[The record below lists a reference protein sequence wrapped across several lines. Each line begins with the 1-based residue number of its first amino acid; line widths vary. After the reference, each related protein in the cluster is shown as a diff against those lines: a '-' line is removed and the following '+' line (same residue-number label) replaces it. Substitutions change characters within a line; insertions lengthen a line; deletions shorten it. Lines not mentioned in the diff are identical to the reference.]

1 MLGLPCTPHDYRR
14 NTRQDHPVLSVP
26 HEAEAAVV
34 SAASIDLVLEL
45 IDAGHLAVSRAGL
58 LALGAP
64 PAGRPVDFDRVEGM
78 LLGLAIGD
86 ALGNTSEGRSP
97 TERRAAHGE
106 VRDYLPNWYA
116 ARRSVGLPSDDT
128 QLAFWTLEHL
138 LEHGRIVPDRLAEL
152 FVRRR
157 IFGIGRTVR
166 AFAVGKGRAAI
177 RRQWRS
183 DADRSGR
190 RPSPWPPVA
199 RTLGRRDPRR
209 RRDPQRSII
218 HRGVRL
224 VRRSPLGCTF
234 FGGATRRR
242 MVARPLL

>member
-1 MLGLPCTPHDYRR
+1 M
-14 NTRQDHPVLSVP
+14 
-26 HEAEAAVV
+26 

-166 AFAVGKGRAAI
+166 AFVAAFNAG
-177 RRQWRS
+177 Q
-183 DADRSGR
+183 
-190 RPSPWPPVA
+190 PWEKA
-199 RTLGRRDPRR
+199 
-209 RRDPQRSII
+209 
-218 HRGVRL
+218 
-224 VRRSPLGCTF
+224 
-234 FGGATRRR
+234 ATACR
-242 MVARPLL
+242 